1 MRVNRRIKSLGHTSD
16 GSDPTRCTKTS
27 GAPCDASTVAVAVYM
42 SRLVSADNSV
52 RTSSPDIIEPD
63 IIEPI
68 GALRCQQHCLG
79 PQPFNVDPM

>member
-1 MRVNRRIKSLGHTSD
+1 M
-16 GSDPTRCTKTS
+16 
-27 GAPCDASTVAVAVYM
+27 STVAVAVYM